1 MSMGFV
7 LGGIVYLLLKMIER
21 ICLFSSTES
30 KQMEVAAADSE
41 MHNTPTSSTGKA
53 EGSNSRPAKRRKFQR
68 VYPED
73 ELRCRRSDGKG
84 WRCIQARMEGSIYCE
99 HHNSTKSKISF
110 RAKPK
115 KRRLSSPKRL
125 LSAKSPR
132 RLTARPVKSDDEEED
147 RTGGE
152 MVSHS

>member
-1 MSMGFV
+1 
-7 LGGIVYLLLKMIER
+7 
-21 ICLFSSTES
+21 
-30 KQMEVAAADSE
+30 
-41 MHNTPTSSTGKA
+41 
-53 EGSNSRPAKRRKFQR
+53 
-68 VYPED
+68 
-73 ELRCRRSDGKG
+73 
-84 WRCIQARMEGSIYCE
+84 MEGSIYCE

-132 RLTARPVKSDDEEED
+132 RLTARPGKSDDEEED